1 MALRRDRLYGINMK
15 NGELDL
21 KSGVTIPTDTGYYY
35 GGHPIIMSSAG
46 MVLATANTRVDYIAA
61 NCAYTDHK
69 YGDKVTGYF
78 LPCVLV
84 LYNGD
89 DGVYGYGVPSGYEA
103 YPYDETL
110 VWAKG
115 DLVYWNASTKKW
127 QNTAASGTDPAF
139 GSVEEVGAGNA
150 YLRIHFHK

>member
-21 KSGVTIPTDTGYYY
+21 KSGIAVPTDTGYYF
-35 GGHPIIMSSAG
+35 GGHPIMVGASG
-46 MVLATANTRVDYIAA
+46 VVLADDVTKVDYIAA

-84 LYNGD
+84 LYSGD
-89 DGVYGYGVPSGYEA
+89 DGVYGYNVPPTYEGF
-103 YPYDETL
+103 PYDNTL
-110 VWAKG
+110 AWVKG
-115 DLVYWNASTKKW
+115 DKVYWNTTTNQW
-127 QNTAASGTDPAF
+127 QRTPATSGDPAY
-139 GSVEEVGAGNA
+139 GTVEEVGPSNA
-150 YLRIHFHK
+150 FLRIHFHK